1 MATTPTPEQRE
12 HHNKHDGKHIPKKQR
27 KRHASP
33 PSVQRQFMPVREIVG
48 SVLVLT
54 AASEQHRDYCS
65 IIEVVGTNFHLR
77 SEEEQATLVEG
88 FRVLLKSL
96 SFPVQILI
104 KNQQLDLAPYLAR
117 IEGILH
123 DPERDPMHHHLAQAH
138 KDFVVKLASQR
149 TLLERRF
156 YIVVPAGEG
165 AFSLSTLARL
175 LGRTTKRKAREA
187 SLEAARKYLDLRTE
201 SLLHQL
207 GALGL
212 HGHILAEQELMTL
225 EYTCFTP
232 QKALKYPL
240 HPHALAA
247 IHRPTRI
254 IRPSRERGKPEPK
267 SSGDVTLP
275 TPHTEPVTLAGG
287 GPEFPPPDDL
297 SLVDVLS
304 PSGIEEQAH
313 WLCVEE
319 DEYVCGLAVVDFPR
333 EVALGWFAPLVLHDE
348 ISDVVLHIHP
358 QSPAPMMR
366 RLLRKRAEITAST
379 RMNRRQGRLDDPD
392 TQIALTDLEHAM
404 THLASGE
411 EKILEVGLYILVRAQ
426 DLPTL
431 KARTDRMLSLLD
443 QLFVTARKTT
453 FEQAK
458 AFRSCLPHARNE
470 VLRTITLDTMSL
482 ATAFPFIANSL
493 FMPNGIIE
501 GMTASGEL
509 VAIDD
514 WDERFDNPHRFVGAV
529 TGAGKSYLN
538 KIKIIRELLLRQQEG
553 LQIAI
558 IDPEQEY
565 KELCQAL
572 GGDYIRLAPGA
583 EQHINPFD
591 LLPAGMDLAAY
602 VADRSLDRHVAEQR
616 YLHSRDDR
624 LAEKVQSLHTLFDLM
639 LADRGPTGASML
651 TSREKGLLD
660 RVCYETYRKFGI
672 SADPRTHNLPAPMM
686 RDLYDVLVS
695 GVCGKDEYG
704 LAERLYRFVAGSLAG
719 PFSAPTDVELH
730 KPLVCFDVR
739 DMSGELRPIAVW
751 LITDYIWGQVLSQVR
766 PRVLYID
773 EAWSLIQHPEGG
785 RFLAD
790 LARRARK
797 RYLRLVT
804 TTQSPERFIANEWG
818 SIIAANAATKV
829 LKKQDRIS
837 SEAVSKQ
844 FQLTSGEQHLLLT
857 MPKQEALLMAGASRV
872 RIKIDANPLEHA
884 LATTDPREKEQ
895 QRHALMS
902 PPAVE
907 EGATV
912 PRFGI
917 PAASSGGSPATTV
930 WERGEGAQNHAY

>member
-1 MATTPTPEQRE
+1 MAITPAPEQRE
-12 HHNKHDGKHIPKKQR
+12 HHDKRTRTKQKKR
-27 KRHASP
+27 RPSP

-48 SVLVLT
+48 QILVL
-54 AASEQHRDYCS
+54 ASSSGQQRDYCS
-65 IIEVVGTNFHLR
+65 VIEVVGTNFHLR
-77 SEEEQATLVEG
+77 SEEEQAALVEG
-88 FRVLLKSL
+88 FRVLLKAL

-117 IEGILH
+117 VEGVLH
-123 DPERDPMHHHLAQAH
+123 DPERGAMHHQLAQAH

-156 YIVVPAGEG
+156 YIVVPAGE
-165 AFSLSTLARL
+165 ASLSLSTVARL
-175 LGRTTKRKAREA
+175 FGRTSRRKEREEA
-187 SLEAARKYLDLRTE
+187 LEGARKHLDLRTE
-201 SLLHQL
+201 ALMHQL

-212 HGHILAEQELMTL
+212 HGHVLAEQELMAL

-240 HPHALAA
+240 RPQAIAA
-247 IHRPTRI
+247 INRPKRVI
-254 IRPSRERGKPEPK
+254 WRSRAQQQRAVPKGEASPLPARPEEP
-267 SSGDVTLP
+267 L
-275 TPHTEPVTLAGG
+275 TLAGG
-287 GPEFPPPDDL
+287 PALPAPDYV

-319 DEYVCGLAVVDFPR
+319 DEYVCGLAVVDVPR
-333 EVALGWFAPLVLHDE
+333 EVALGWFAPLVQHDE

-379 RMNRRQGRLDDPD
+379 RVNRRQGRLDDPD

-404 THLASGE
+404 TQLASGE
-411 EKILEVGLYILVRAQ
+411 EKILEVGLYILVRAS

-591 LLPAGMDLAAY
+591 LLPAGMDMAAY
-602 VADRSLDRHVAEQR
+602 VADRSLDGRFAEKT
-616 YLHSRDDR
+616 YLYSRDDR
-624 LAEKVQSLHTLFDLM
+624 LAEKVQSLHALFDLM
-639 LADRGPTGASML
+639 LADRGPEGVSNML
-651 TSREKGLLD
+651 TAREKGLLD

-686 RDLYDVLVS
+686 RDLYDVLMS
-695 GVCGKDEYG
+695 GVCGKDDYG
-704 LAERLYRFVAGSLAG
+704 LADRLSRFVTGSLAG
-719 PFSAPTDVELH
+719 PFRAPTDVELH
-730 KPLVCFDVR
+730 TPLVCFDVR
-739 DMSGELRPIAVW
+739 DMSGELRPIAIW
-751 LITDYIWGQVLSQVR
+751 LITDYIWAQVLSQVR

-804 TTQSPERFIANEWG
+804 TTQNPERFIANEWG

-829 LKKQDRIS
+829 LKKQDRTS
-837 SEAVSKQ
+837 GEAVSKQ
-844 FQLTSGEQHLLLT
+844 FQLTSGEQQLLLT

-884 LATTDPREKEQ
+884 LATTDPRERA
-895 QRHALMS
+895 RHRHPLWS
-902 PPAVE
+902 VSDRE
-907 EGATV
+907 EETV
-912 PRFGI
+912 PWL
-917 PAASSGGSPATTV
+917 AASGANSDSLTGTTT
-930 WERGEGAQNHAY
+930 GEGEEP